1 MRYLKAII
9 HTVLLVLMPLITIPL
24 MQWYERT
31 FLEPKTDII
40 GVYMLLFL
48 ISLGMLA
55 ITIIKWIE
63 AVNGKDFKDL

>member
-55 ITIIKWIE
+55 ITIVKWIE
-63 AVNGKDFKDL
+63 ALNGKDFKDL